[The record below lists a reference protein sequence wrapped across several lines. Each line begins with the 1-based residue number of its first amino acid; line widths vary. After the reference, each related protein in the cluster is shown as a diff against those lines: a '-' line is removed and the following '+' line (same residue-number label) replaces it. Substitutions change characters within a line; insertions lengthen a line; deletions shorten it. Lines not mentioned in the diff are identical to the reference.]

1 MKLLELKGPRKLK
14 VENHEPPIGLTARL
28 SPKGLRYRFYFPEFQ
43 NRIEAEKKLKSKS
56 PNNTKDQVNLASLRI
71 LPDFVKFCKQ
81 QNIAFSDSERLLF
94 DIT

>member
-43 NRIEAEKKLKSKS
+43 NRIEAEKKLKS
-56 PNNTKDQVNLASLRI
+56 PNKDQVNLASLRL
-71 LPDFVKFCKQ
+71 LPDFVKFCKL

-94 DIT
+94 DINETK